1 MSKQKTTKKTPKKTQ
16 EKVNAKLTENKRNV
30 TWQANQKLLQEAY
43 IELIQELKRCP
54 TRKEISD
61 AVNLSETTIQKH
73 IVEMKFDPIS
83 HPLRVL
89 TNDVIAS
96 IYDSSKNG
104 SSASQKLWMQIM
116 EGWREKTDINHSG
129 GVTVIHDDI
138 K

>member
-1 MSKQKTTKKTPKKTQ
+1 MTKKTDKTKKKKVMQ
-16 EKVNAKLTENKRNV
+16 NVNKGEKKKNI
-30 TWQANQKLLQEAY
+30 TWEANQKLLQETY
-43 IELIQELKRCP
+43 VRLLQSLKRCP
-54 TRKEISD
+54 TIAEITKETKLSRK
-61 AVNLSETTIQKH
+61 TIQLH
-73 IVEMKFDPIS
+73 IKELNFEPVE

-96 IYDSSKNG
+96 IYGSSRKG